1 LKRSGNHSTKVES
14 EAVILSMA
22 RCILHIDMDAFFA
35 SVEQRDRPE
44 LRGKPVVVGSPPDQ
58 RGVVCTCSYE
68 ARAFGIH
75 SAMPS
80 REAYRRCP
88 HAVFLPPDMARYD
101 EASRKVFE
109 IFERFSPL
117 IEPISCDEA
126 FIDVTGAHTLFGSGE
141 AIAKQLRA
149 LIHTEVHLAASVGVA
164 HNKFLAKLGSER
176 AKPDGLFVVPH
187 TREGVFRFLG
197 ALKVGSLWGVGKV
210 TGEALVNA
218 GYQTVADIQKG
229 DPKKLERLF
238 GATFAEHLMS
248 LAFGEDSRAVETEN
262 VEKSVSREY
271 TFLTDC
277 SDPELLRDVLRGL
290 VVDVGERVR
299 RHGFYAATG
308 RLKLRWADFK
318 TITRQAPFDVP
329 VCDDFSFRALALK
342 LFDTEQLIQPV
353 RLIGFG
359 VTGLTP
365 NPREQLTL
373 FDNAR
378 ASRAK
383 REKLC
388 HTMDA
393 LRAKLGDSAISPGV
407 IPSRERT

>member
-1 LKRSGNHSTKVES
+1 
-14 EAVILSMA
+14 
-22 RCILHIDMDAFFA
+22 MDAFFA

-58 RGVVCTCSYE
+58 RGVVSTCSYE

-101 EASRKVFE
+101 AASRQVFE

-117 IEPISCDEA
+117 IEPVSCDEA
-126 FIDVTGAHTLFGSGE
+126 FIDVTGAHALFGSGE
-141 AIAKQLRA
+141 AIAKQIRA
-149 LIHTEVHLAASVGVA
+149 TIHQEVHLAASIGVA

-187 TREGVFRFLG
+187 TREGVIRFLG
-197 ALKVGSLWGVGKV
+197 GMKVGNLWGVGKV
-210 TGEALVNA
+210 TGEALMQA

-238 GATFAEHLMS
+238 GANFTEHLLA
-248 LAFGEDSRAVETEN
+248 LAFGEDNRVVETDS
-262 VEKSVSREY
+262 VEKSISREY

-277 SDPELLRDVLRGL
+277 SDREKIRDVIRGL
-290 VVDVGERVR
+290 VDDVGQRVR

-308 RLKLRWADFK
+308 RMKLRWADFK

-329 VCDDFSFRALALK
+329 VCDDFSFRAMALK
-342 LFDTEQLIQPV
+342 LFDAEQLIQPV

-359 VTGLTP
+359 VTGLSP

-373 FDNAR
+373 FDDGR
-378 ASRAK
+378 TSRAK
-383 REKLC
+383 KEKLC
-388 HTMDA
+388 RAVDA
-393 LRAKLGDSAISPGV
+393 LRAKLGDAAVTPGF
-407 IPSRERT
+407 IQRS

>member
-1 LKRSGNHSTKVES
+1 VT
-14 EAVILSMA
+14 

-58 RGVVCTCSYE
+58 RGVVSTCSYE

-88 HAVFLPPDMARYD
+88 QAIFLPPDMARYD

-117 IEPISCDEA
+117 IEPVSCDEA

-141 AIAKQLRA
+141 AIAKQIRA
-149 LIHTEVHLAASVGVA
+149 LIHQEVNLAASVGVA

-187 TREGVFRFLG
+187 TREGVIRFLG
-197 ALKVGSLWGVGKV
+197 SMKVGSLWGIGKV
-210 TGEALVNA
+210 TGEALIRE
-218 GYQTVADIQKG
+218 GYQTVADIQKA

-238 GATFAEHLMS
+238 GARFTEHIMALS
-248 LAFGEDSRAVETEN
+248 FGEDSRDVETDS
-262 VEKSVSREY
+262 VEKSISREY

-277 SDPELLRDVLRGL
+277 SDPEVIRDVIRGL
-290 VVDVGERVR
+290 VDDVGQRVR
-299 RHGFYAATG
+299 RHGFYASTG
-308 RLKLRWADFK
+308 RIKLRWSDFK

-329 VCDDFSFRALALK
+329 VCDDFSFCAMALK
-342 LFDTEQLIQPV
+342 LFDAERLIQPV

-373 FDNAR
+373 FDDEHT
-378 ASRAK
+378 SRAK
-383 REKLC
+383 KEKLC
-388 HTMDA
+388 RAVDA
-393 LRAKLGDSAISPGV
+393 LRAKLGDDAVRHVSLTK
-407 IPSRERT
+407 IPHHDA